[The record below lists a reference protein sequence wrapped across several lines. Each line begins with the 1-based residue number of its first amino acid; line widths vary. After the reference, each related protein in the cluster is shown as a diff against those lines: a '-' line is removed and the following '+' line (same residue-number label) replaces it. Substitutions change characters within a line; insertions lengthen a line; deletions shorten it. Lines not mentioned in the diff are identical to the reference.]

1 VRALR
6 ELRRDGRKR
15 QARLDHDSGEIEG
28 LQLWRGLPPVLT
40 LNAHGGREGQRL
52 CFFWLSG
59 LRTQE
64 GPEAIPRFPPRIIEM
79 RPLDRGGQGVGEG
92 SSKEPMRRW
101 SLFFESFE
109 TSMSFRPFDVFALGR
124 GLIGQRQQQQQQ
136 HQEDGGRV
144 GGWMDAKE

>member
-59 LRTQE
+59 
-64 GPEAIPRFPPRIIEM
+64 GA
-79 RPLDRGGQGVGEG
+79 RGDPKV
-92 SSKEPMRRW
+92 SSKNYRDAAIGPGWARRW
-101 SLFFESFE
+101 
-109 TSMSFRPFDVFALGR
+109 R
-124 GLIGQRQQQQQQ
+124 GFVERANATMEVVL
-136 HQEDGGRV
+136 
-144 GGWMDAKE
+144 